1 MQHLWG
7 DSPSPVSKGGPV
19 TVFHRVAQ
27 PVAPPLPARLKTS
40 IAPKGRPSGHSTV
53 SSVSY
58 IFPGSLRTGSDVSSN
73 QSHKVSSHS
82 YDSLDHQKKPVQAS
96 SHPKRQVR
104 IVIPEGE
111 QDQDQDTQASYDDTV
126 GPCIGMTPFDV
137 VIEDDDRYE
146 LVKEG
151 SANADGSRRV
161 VSGPVSQA
169 PYRIIPRDTIQ

>member
-19 TVFHRVAQ
+19 TIFHRVAQ
-27 PVAPPLPARLKTS
+27 PVAPPLPARLKTC
-40 IAPKGRPSGHSTV
+40 IAPKGRPSGRSTV

-58 IFPGSLRTGSDVSSN
+58 IFPGSSRTGSDVSSN
-73 QSHKVSSHS
+73 QSYKVSSHS
-82 YDSLDHQKKPVQAS
+82 YDSLDHQKKPVLDS

-104 IVIPEGE
+104 IVIPEDE
-111 QDQDQDTQASYDDTV
+111 QDQDQDMQASYADTV

-137 VIEDDDRYE
+137 VTKDDDRYE
-146 LVKEG
+146 LVNEG
-151 SANADGSRRV
+151 SANADDSRRV
-161 VSGPVSQA
+161 VSGPVSRA